1 MKKPQWSKTLQ
12 NGPKLAQIVLGAIYR
27 EEKSQNL
34 SLEDFDEFLG
44 DFYFKINSAIS
55 TCVTGLSSV
64 FPNEFVVVSFSQNQ
78 SCKRFRKRFH
88 TSFVHKITLSYR
100 FDVHFF
106 SCRSFIKRRS
116 CVQILRAFKTMK
128 LVLDDTKLGHVGI
141 CGLFMKDWKK
151 KQSRSL
157 ATSGNY

>member
-44 DFYFKINSAIS
+44 DFYIKINSPIS

-88 TSFVHKITLSYR
+88 ASFVDKITLLP
-100 FDVHFF
+100 FW
-106 SCRSFIKRRS
+106 
-116 CVQILRAFKTMK
+116 RA
-128 LVLDDTKLGHVGI
+128 L
-141 CGLFMKDWKK
+141 LF
-151 KQSRSL
+151 L
-157 ATSGNY
+157 